1 MDWFDTGKDLFNKAR
16 KWGETIGDM
25 TAASDNPVEKNGWMD
40 EQQKK
45 ISTELEKS
53 GLYLRPR
60 FSPGYGDFPIEFQE
74 PIMRMLDCAKK
85 IGLTMTD
92 SYMMSPTKSVTA
104 IIGISTEKER
114 CPISGCE
121 ACGKKDCAYRR

>member
-1 MDWFDTGKDLFNKAR
+1 MPNALFAGR
-16 KWGETIGDM
+16 PDAPCLAAFPPR
-25 TAASDNPVEKNGWMD
+25 AASVLLA
-40 EQQKK
+40 EQASEQAGLLVFLRADAAHGV
-45 ISTELEKS
+45 SRRLDRRLELRLVKA
-53 GLYLRPR
+53 
-60 FSPGYGDFPIEFQE
+60 IEFQE

>member
-1 MDWFDTGKDLFNKAR
+1 MAR
-16 KWGETIGDM
+16 AVVLQAC
-25 TAASDNPVEKNGWMD
+25 AAAELEEYCD

-104 IIGISTEKER
+104 IIGIKKTHHKQSDYNPFSFCYLLFYPHFYFSTS
-114 CPISGCE
+114 I
-121 ACGKKDCAYRR
+121 

>member
-1 MDWFDTGKDLFNKAR
+1 
-16 KWGETIGDM
+16 
-25 TAASDNPVEKNGWMD
+25 
-40 EQQKK
+40 
-45 ISTELEKS
+45 
-53 GLYLRPR
+53 
-60 FSPGYGDFPIEFQE
+60 
-74 PIMRMLDCAKK
+74 MRMLDCAKK

-121 ACGKKDCAYRR
+121 ACGKRTVHTAGKATKVKGYEGSRKAKPGTDTKKRQEG